1 MPLAVAIITSIA
13 LLALAAYQVV
23 LLRGVALARF
33 SWGGED
39 HYLQPRF
46 RRPATVAVAVYLV
59 GVLVILQGA
68 NVFQWM
74 PVLAC
79 QVLCYLYAGGFFVS
93 FIVTAR
99 SRSAIERH
107 IGLPVNILLAGM
119 FLIVA
124 VTGHLKR

>member
-1 MPLAVAIITSIA
+1 MPLAVAIIASIT

-23 LLRGVALARF
+23 LLRGAPLARF

-46 RRPATVAVAVYLV
+46 RRPATLAVVVYLL

-68 NVFQWM
+68 DVFQWM

-79 QVLCYLYAGGFFVS
+79 EVLCYLYAAGFFAS

-99 SRSAIERH
+99 SRSSIERH

-119 FLIVA
+119 FLIVG
-124 VTGHLKR
+124 VTGHLKG